1 MIPVIV
7 NATAGAGHAEND
19 FEGLRQLFRDAG
31 ADARILPAR
40 NGDEIRDL
48 ARAAMKDSPP
58 VLVAA
63 GGDGTVSSVAEF
75 TRGTSTA
82 LGILPLGTLN
92 HLARDL
98 GLPFDLAAA
107 VAVAVGGR
115 RVAIDVGEVNGIAFL
130 NNSSIGLYPDIVRD
144 RSRQQRRLG
153 RSKRAAMLWAILAAM
168 RRSPLL
174 RIRLLLDQREEDF
187 CAPFVFV
194 GNNQYQMEGFQI
206 GQRAKLEG
214 GELSV
219 YTTRRSEPIDL
230 LVLAF
235 RALFRRLRQA
245 EDFSATTARQL
256 TVAMR
261 RKRVTVAIDG
271 EVRVMDTPL
280 EYRIVPRSLLV
291 MAPLASQP
299 P

>member
-7 NATAGAGHAEND
+7 NATAGAGHAESD
-19 FEGLRQLFRDAG
+19 FEGLRQLFRNAG
-31 ADARILPAR
+31 AEARILPAR
-40 NGDEIRDL
+40 SGAEIQDL
-48 ARAAMKDSPP
+48 ARAAMRDAPP

-63 GGDGTVSSVAEF
+63 GGDGTVSAVAEL
-75 TRGTSTA
+75 TRGTATA

-98 GLPFDLAAA
+98 GLPFDLGAA

-144 RSRQQRRLG
+144 RSRQQRQLG
-153 RSKRAAMLWAILAAM
+153 RSKGTAMLWAILAAM

-174 RIRLLLDQREEDF
+174 QIRLQLDQRVED
-187 CAPFVFV
+187 CRAPFVFV

-206 GQRAKLEG
+206 GRRASLEG

-219 YTTRRSEPIDL
+219 YTTRRSALADL
-230 LVLAF
+230 FVLAF

-245 EDFSATTARQL
+245 EDFSAWTARHL

-261 RKRVTVAIDG
+261 RKRVLVAVDG
-271 EVRVMDTPL
+271 EVRAMDTPL
-280 EYRIVPRSLLV
+280 EYRIVPHSLVV
-291 MAPLASQP
+291 MAPPARP
-299 P
+299 AP